1 MDPINQFY
9 AHNAVAGTGLM
20 TRVNRDEIRELAFRR
35 NCYQHSNW
43 SQTGAQII
51 ERVSIFKAL
60 NGRTFKISF
69 HRAKS
74 AGSFGASDID
84 NIAGAAKVLTAL
96 LARHEVSAIFTV
108 RKNSRVIYFD
118 ALLSAAPSLSE
129 REASVCTGI
138 ILGMTSEGIALDLGI
153 SANTVR
159 TYRKRAYARLMIS
172 SQNEL
177 MKLIL
182 C

>member
-1 MDPINQFY
+1 MTKAP
-9 AHNAVAGTGLM
+9 AVNVT
-20 TRVNRDEIRELAFRR
+20 
-35 NCYQHSNW
+35 QHSVDGN
-43 SQTGAQII
+43 
-51 ERVSIFKAL
+51 R
-60 NGRTFKISF
+60 R
-69 HRAKS
+69 
-74 AGSFGASDID
+74 
-84 NIAGAAKVLTAL
+84 
-96 LARHEVSAIFTV
+96 
-108 RKNSRVIYFD
+108 
-118 ALLSAAPSLSE
+118 SAAAILSE

-153 SANTVR
+153 SVNTVR

>member
-1 MDPINQFY
+1 VWKPLHDRWHFTQVLQFGRYHHRDSQIGSPLPVGQFAGETYVSRFWQLDP
-9 AHNAVAGTGLM
+9 
-20 TRVNRDEIRELAFRR
+20 
-35 NCYQHSNW
+35 
-43 SQTGAQII
+43 
-51 ERVSIFKAL
+51 IFKAL

-96 LARHEVSAIFTV
+96 LARHEASAIFTV

-153 SANTVR
+153 SVNTVR